1 MLRRSRAVQL
11 GGVEAMLDTVST
23 SYLVAKSVAKR
34 TYRRMRQL
42 SQKTIIVKLMA
53 TDSLV
58 FGNAV
63 ILLAEHEG
71 HSRRLRRST

>member
-1 MLRRSRAVQL
+1 
-11 GGVEAMLDTVST
+11 MLDTVST

-34 TYRRMRQL
+34 TYRRIRQL
-42 SQKTIIVKLMA
+42 SQKTIVVKLMA

>member
-42 SQKTIIVKLMA
+42 SQKTIFVKLMA